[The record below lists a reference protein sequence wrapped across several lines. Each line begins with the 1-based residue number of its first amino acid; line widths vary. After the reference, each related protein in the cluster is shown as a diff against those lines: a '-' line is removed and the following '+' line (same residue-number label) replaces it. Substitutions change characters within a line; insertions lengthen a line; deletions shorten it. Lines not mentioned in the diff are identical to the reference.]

1 MRESRILIVEDEPG
15 LVKTLSWY
23 FAREGYETF
32 STADGKEGLHLAQ
45 TKNPDVML
53 LDIMLPGMSGLEVC
67 KTLRLDE
74 KTREIPIIF
83 ITARS
88 EEADQVAGYAI
99 GADDYV
105 TKPFTNKVLL
115 AKVKA
120 LLRRVSSPPEPNDV
134 MEAMGVKIDRVRHR
148 VMVGDERIEL
158 TPTEFRLLECMLRQ
172 PGRAFSRV
180 QLKDAAI
187 GAGQIVEDRT
197 IDVHIKTL
205 RRKLMAALPEGTP
218 DLIETVRGIGYRFL
232 EEPKS

>member
-1 MRESRILIVEDEPG
+1 MRDPRILIVEDEPG

-23 FAREGYETF
+23 FNREGYETF
-32 STADGKEGLHLAQ
+32 FTADGKEGLQLAQ
-45 TKNPDVML
+45 SKNPDVLL

-67 KTLRLDE
+67 KTLRMNE

-88 EEADQVAGYAI
+88 EESDQVAGYAI

-120 LLRRVSSPPEPNDV
+120 LLRRVSSPPESSDV
-134 MEAMGVKIDRVRHR
+134 LQAMGITIDRIRHR
-148 VMVGDERIEL
+148 VTVGEERIEL

-187 GAGQIVEDRT
+187 GAGQVVEDRT

-205 RRKLMAALPEGTP
+205 RRKVMAVVRERTPE
-218 DLIETVRGIGYRFL
+218 LIETVRGIGYRFY
-232 EEPKS
+232 EEPKT